1 MKPIRL
7 VICGWG
13 PYKGKQEIDFTGL
26 DQRGLFLIAGPTGAG
41 KTSIFDAIAYALYG
55 SMSGSMREKS
65 SVRSDFAAAD
75 MPTYVELVMNHGG
88 RAYTIYRNPEYLRP
102 RKRQTGEMPRT
113 ELVKEKEK
121 AVLTEPSGKKIEGGS
136 EVTRR
141 IQELLRL
148 DYRQFKQLSMIAQG
162 EFAKLFTASP
172 AEKTKIFREI
182 FGTDLYERLASVLRG
197 KSVDIYKQVT
207 QCRNKMDEHID
218 MLAGGGIFTREDACA
233 KWQELTAVGSYYYE
247 GIIDFLQVQVRSN
260 KEDLKEIKNQF
271 AACEK
276 EMNKLTKQEERAKR
290 AESLFARLEAET
302 LKKKELAQKRN
313 EIEQAKALLVKQEA
327 AAALK
332 VEEMQKK
339 AAAEYT
345 CQLEMR
351 IQASR
356 EEILSLQERK
366 TAGAFSYE
374 NRDKIAAAY
383 QTKSQVKELSGVYE
397 ELAEVCR
404 KEKDELYKLQKEYLL
419 AEEQE
424 DKEKEAYE
432 RAEKAYRHGIAGILS
447 SQLSEGTPCPVCGA
461 LHHPAPAKKEQ
472 NLPDEEQVRE
482 LKAVFES
489 KQQTRIVLHGK
500 TASLAAKAEESE
512 KKLKECGRQK
522 EQMEKALLAEKEIF
536 RNYIDSC
543 KESEFF
549 ERVKEYEQT
558 SAVLEEKQRVY
569 KEQQEELL
577 VQKQKVN
584 DLGERWRQQLFHAGF
599 SDEKEYEQVLA
610 DPEGLR
616 RRRESIQEYQQNCHA
631 NQEMIA
637 HLKRETKDFKRENL
651 KEIQVR
657 LEEQKRQKQQVLEG
671 QMEQGNRLKMIE
683 SSLGALKEK
692 QKELTLLMEKYSMLK
707 DLDDAANGNNPKRL
721 VFEQFVMASYFEDIL
736 QAANIRLRFMS
747 GGRYELRRMEQVSDG
762 RSKDNLEIEVMD
774 YYTGK
779 SRSVKTLSGG
789 ESFKASLALALGMSD
804 VVQALSGGIKVEA
817 LFIDEGFG
825 SLDGE
830 SLEQACLTLQTLVE
844 KDRLIGII
852 SHVPELAEKI
862 ENKIY
867 IHKTNAGSSIEVM
880 VS

>member
-1 MKPIRL
+1 MKPVRL

-102 RKRQTGEMPRT
+102 RKRQTGETART
-113 ELVKEKEK
+113 DLVKEKEK

-197 KSVDIYKQVT
+197 KFVDIYKQVT

-332 VEEMQKK
+332 AEEMQKK

-356 EEILSLQERK
+356 EEILSLRERK

-432 RAEKAYRHGIAGILS
+432 RAQRAAYRTGRS
-447 SQLSEGTPCPVCGA
+447 FRQ
-461 LHHPAPAKKEQ
+461 
-472 NLPDEEQVRE
+472 
-482 LKAVFES
+482 
-489 KQQTRIVLHGK
+489 
-500 TASLAAKAEESE
+500 LAA
-512 KKLKECGRQK
+512 
-522 EQMEKALLAEKEIF
+522 
-536 RNYIDSC
+536 
-543 KESEFF
+543 
-549 ERVKEYEQT
+549 
-558 SAVLEEKQRVY
+558 
-569 KEQQEELL
+569 
-577 VQKQKVN
+577 
-584 DLGERWRQQLFHAGF
+584 
-599 SDEKEYEQVLA
+599 
-610 DPEGLR
+610 
-616 RRRESIQEYQQNCHA
+616 
-631 NQEMIA
+631 
-637 HLKRETKDFKRENL
+637 
-651 KEIQVR
+651 
-657 LEEQKRQKQQVLEG
+657 
-671 QMEQGNRLKMIE
+671 
-683 SSLGALKEK
+683 
-692 QKELTLLMEKYSMLK
+692 
-707 DLDDAANGNNPKRL
+707 
-721 VFEQFVMASYFEDIL
+721 
-736 QAANIRLRFMS
+736 
-747 GGRYELRRMEQVSDG
+747 
-762 RSKDNLEIEVMD
+762 
-774 YYTGK
+774 
-779 SRSVKTLSGG
+779 
-789 ESFKASLALALGMSD
+789 
-804 VVQALSGGIKVEA
+804 
-817 LFIDEGFG
+817 
-825 SLDGE
+825 
-830 SLEQACLTLQTLVE
+830 
-844 KDRLIGII
+844 
-852 SHVPELAEKI
+852 
-862 ENKIY
+862 
-867 IHKTNAGSSIEVM
+867 
-880 VS
+880 